1 MSSFE
6 RKDAFGLKEVEDQVA
21 ESLETW
27 VRMMLVFDT
36 IGNNGEPWPHK
47 ASGRLLSTE
56 INDRTWKFDPSCF
69 LVLIGVAPN
78 HEAPFLI
85 QLCANGLKL
94 FYGRSLAPGDATTTN
109 MSVNFD
115 YFCDF
120 VDIFDDEPASKPK
133 VSKFSFQDNLHE
145 GMRTAVTCIVVAG
158 DGPLTT
164 RWLKDGIP
172 LDEKALDATIIP
184 AEEGFVST
192 ITIKSLGHRHNGN
205 YSCLATNDVGTGSYS
220 AILIVKVPPRWILEP
235 TDTYAVAGRSAII
248 DCQADGVPQPH
259 VRWKV
264 ATDHPPDR
272 FKTIVSSSHVHILVN
287 GSLNFRSVETSDA
300 GFYLCEANNGV
311 GSGLST
317 VVRFTVHS
325 APQFHSKFM
334 VLSARR
340 GERCTIECSPNGDRP
355 MRFIWRRNGQI
366 VDPSNEASK
375 LQKPMYD
382 IRTEIIRCD
391 FVDHFFTW
399 PTNLFRNVPS
409 GIFISKSAEF
419 LKLNSFGRRA

>member
-1 MSSFE
+1 MS
-6 RKDAFGLKEVEDQVA
+6 AFFQNSSLVKSCLVIVCHAARQLELFRELHSILLNRFTDLKLPFYNGCKILLFQVA
-21 ESLETW
+21 EK
-27 VRMMLVFDT
+27 R
-36 IGNNGEPWPHK
+36 
-47 ASGRLLSTE
+47 
-56 INDRTWKFDPSCF
+56 
-69 LVLIGVAPN
+69 
-78 HEAPFLI
+78 
-85 QLCANGLKL
+85 
-94 FYGRSLAPGDATTTN
+94 Y
-109 MSVNFD
+109 
-115 YFCDF
+115 
-120 VDIFDDEPASKPK
+120 
-133 VSKFSFQDNLHE
+133 
-145 GMRTAVTCIVVAG
+145 
-158 DGPLTT
+158 
-164 RWLKDGIP
+164 
-172 LDEKALDATIIP
+172 
-184 AEEGFVST
+184 
-192 ITIKSLGHRHNGN
+192 
-205 YSCLATNDVGTGSYS
+205 
-220 AILIVKVPPRWILEP
+220 VPPRWILEP

-264 ATDHPPDR
+264 ATGTYPPLLSYNHPPDR

-311 GSGLST
+311 GSGIST

-366 VDPSNEASK
+366 VDPSNEARRKATGKKIHFK

-409 GIFISKSAEF
+409 GVSFTTTRRVYFETVFIFILEE
-419 LKLNSFGRRA
+419 L